1 MATRED
7 SVIINSLVRQ
17 ALTSMQEVMGDH
29 GLNAVLKTCDLERF
43 IENFPPNDLEPSIK
57 ASQYAQLNQAIE
69 DFYGRA
75 GKGMLR
81 RIGKASF
88 QYGVREQAA
97 LLGIAG
103 VALKLLPEKQRIKFI
118 LDGMANALKKSNP
131 QVNAWVDESG
141 DRLAY
146 VESTCAICNGRHND
160 HPICYLY
167 IGSVSEA
174 VQWATGK
181 EYDVIETHCLAKGD
195 EYCRFEV
202 GDVKE

>member
-7 SVIINSLVRQ
+7 AVIINSLVRQ
-17 ALTSMQEVMGDH
+17 ALISTQEVMGDH
-29 GLNAVLKTCDLERF
+29 GLSAVLRASGLERF
-43 IENFPPNDLEPSIK
+43 IGNFPPDNLEPSIQ
-57 ASQYAQLNQAIE
+57 ASQYARLNQAIE

-81 RIGKASF
+81 RIGRASF

-97 LLGIAG
+97 LLGVAG
-103 VALKLLPEKQRIKFI
+103 VALKFLPERQRIKFI
-118 LDGMANALKKSNP
+118 LNGMVNALKKSNP

-146 VESTCAICNGRHND
+146 IESTCAICHSRQSET
-160 HPICYLY
+160 PICYLY
-167 IGSVSEA
+167 VGSIGEA

-181 EYDVIETHCLAKGD
+181 EHQVTETHCLAKGD
-195 EYCRFEV
+195 PYCRFEI
-202 GDVKE
+202 GEARE